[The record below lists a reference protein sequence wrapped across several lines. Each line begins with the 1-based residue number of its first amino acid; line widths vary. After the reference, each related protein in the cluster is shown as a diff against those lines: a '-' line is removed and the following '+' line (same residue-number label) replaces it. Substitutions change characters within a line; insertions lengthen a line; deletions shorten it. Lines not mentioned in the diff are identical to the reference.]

1 MSWAPILLSGVA
13 SKALERQAIDEA
25 ARLLCRVPTHAAA
38 ERESCN
44 DCRRVLERKHPD
56 LLIVAPEADR
66 RSNVPQFA
74 GGGSKETTIPAA
86 LLRAMVAEAAL
97 RPYEGARRVLI
108 LLDADRTET
117 AAFSALLK
125 VLEEPP
131 TASCFILTAVRPR
144 LLPETI
150 LSRVVHRKVRG
161 TSRRETARILETSG
175 VPREEAQAR
184 AAFAP
189 DDVATASRLDLAA
202 ERQVRDDLLEAVT
215 GLLLTRSAGWGI
227 ALASR
232 LPGEDAV
239 ETVSRLGLLAV
250 LLRDAAVAAIDPAGE
265 AVVHRERF
273 RDLARLGSG
282 AGQDLLEVAGRA
294 LELAATLSDSR
305 RNARLSAEGFA
316 LALVRTGAGASS
328 RDRR

>member
-1 MSWAPILLSGVA
+1 MRPVPVLLSGVA
-13 SKALERQAIDEA
+13 SKALARQAIEEA
-25 ARLLCRVPTHAAA
+25 ARLLCRVPTHSAD
-38 ERESCN
+38 ESASCV
-44 DCRRVLERKHPD
+44 DCRRVFRREHPD
-56 LLIVAPEADR
+56 LLVVAPEASR
-66 RSNVPQFA
+66 RSNTPMFE
-74 GGGSKETTIPAA
+74 GGGGKETTIPAA
-86 LLRAMVAEAAL
+86 LLRAMVAEAAQ
-97 RPYEGARRVLI
+97 RPYEGNRRVLI

-175 VPREEAQAR
+175 MPRDEAQAR

-189 DDVATASRLDLAA
+189 DDAATASRLDLAA
-202 ERQVRDDLLEAVT
+202 ERKVRDDLLEAVT

-232 LPGEDAV
+232 LPGDDAL
-239 ETVSRLGLLAV
+239 ETVSRLGLLAI
-250 LLRDAAVAAIDPAGE
+250 LLRDAAVASLDPAGE
-265 AVVHRERF
+265 GVVHRERF
-273 RDLARLGSG
+273 RDLERLGHA
-282 AGQDLLEVAGRA
+282 AGRDLLEVAGRA

-305 RNARLSAEGFA
+305 RNARLSAEAFA
-316 LALVRTGAGASS
+316 LGLVRIEERAPS